1 MISPPKLCAMTM
13 SLLSFAVLAASA
25 FFRLL
30 STPATMG
37 PSLPGS
43 PRVARYTKASPAKRV
58 TVALSFLRA
67 SLLRSSVPASGI
79 AFHKPR
85 QAFLELVEQAAAA
98 HTLFIVVF
106 VNVVVQ
112 KVGEILICSG
122 VQPSEIWL
130 AVDVVDCP
138 KK

>member
-1 MISPPKLCAMTM
+1 
-13 SLLSFAVLAASA
+13 
-25 FFRLL
+25 
-30 STPATMG
+30 MG

-43 PRVARYTKASPAKRV
+43 PRVARSTKASPAKRV
-58 TVALSFLRA
+58 ADYVQPLASEPVEELSPHFGNR
-67 SLLRSSVPASGI
+67 VY
-79 AFHKPR
+79 KPR

-106 VNVVVQ
+106 VNVIVQ

-122 VQPSEIWL
+122 VEPSEISL